1 MVITSKDN
9 ARIKEVRKLHK
20 KKTRDKEKLYLIEG
34 EHLIEVA
41 IENNAP
47 IKEVF
52 IQEDKTFDLNLE
64 SVKVTTVNDVVMKTL
79 STLVTP
85 PGILA
90 VVGEA
95 DTIENSKRVLIIDCV
110 QDPGNLGTLIR
121 TADAF
126 NFKQIVMSPD
136 TVDAYNDKVLRSA
149 QGSHFHVSLSR
160 RDLNEFLD
168 TFDGDVVTTSLEGD
182 TDLKVDESKNI
193 ALILGNE
200 GNGVSEA
207 LIKRSD
213 KQFKIDMT
221 GHAESLN
228 VAVAGGIL
236 MHQFRV

>member
-9 ARIKEVRKLHK
+9 ARIKEVRKLQK
-20 KKTRDKEKLYLIEG
+20 KKTRDKERQFLIEG
-34 EHLIEVA
+34 EHLIDVA
-41 IENNAP
+41 IENNAD

-52 IQEDKTFDLNLE
+52 ILENKTFDLNIDSL
-64 SVKVTTVNDVVMKTL
+64 KVTIVNDVVMKSI

-90 VVGEA
+90 IVGESEC
-95 DTIENSKRVLIIDCV
+95 IENSQRVLIIDSV

-126 NFKQIVMSPD
+126 NFKQIVMSHD
-136 TVDAYNDKVLRSA
+136 TVDAYNEKVLRSA
-149 QGSHFHVSLSR
+149 QGSHFHVSLIR
-160 RDLNEFLD
+160 TDLNEFLD
-168 TFDGDVVTTSLEGD
+168 GFEGVVLTTSLEGS
-182 TDLKVDESKNI
+182 TDFTIDESNNV

-200 GNGVSEA
+200 GRGVSTE
-207 LIKRSD
+207 LIERSD
-213 KQFKIDMT
+213 KLFKIDMT

-236 MHQFRV
+236 MHQFRI